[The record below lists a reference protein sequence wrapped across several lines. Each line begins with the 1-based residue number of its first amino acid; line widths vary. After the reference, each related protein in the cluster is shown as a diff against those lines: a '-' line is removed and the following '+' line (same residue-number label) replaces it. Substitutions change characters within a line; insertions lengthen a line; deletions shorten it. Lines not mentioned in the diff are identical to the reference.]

1 MLPTPNQQPRPQ
13 PANPRQTVRI
23 SPLLPTPNQQPPR
36 QQTSTLTP
44 WQRLSHLHI
53 TRDLRVSHSHQQ
65 LVANLQPAG
74 GAYSLVDT
82 RAACRLLGT

>member
-44 WQRLSHLHI
+44 HEKKHDFEINVTLQLMASLSKCCN
-53 TRDLRVSHSHQQ
+53 
-65 LVANLQPAG
+65 ANAENLINTLIKEAVK
-74 GAYSLVDT
+74 VDH
-82 RAACRLLGT
+82 